1 MKTLRFLFSFLCLA
15 LVAQAQQRVP
25 RTVPTVLDML
35 AMDPKSLAT
44 RTVGTNSYF
53 EAVVI
58 TLGDTVAPGTKKT
71 WWWSGSATL
80 ATNTIDQ
87 NGPLAWPPGAAA
99 GRWLYVPEALSGV
112 AGATLASA
120 GAPGQIPAFASTN
133 SIGSSGISTN
143 QIRNISRVF
152 PLVADMLAE
161 SPTNWINNSGGTL
174 VWLETTGDTVVGD
187 NPRRWKWEEGSTLAT
202 NTPAKGGPLAWPFG
216 SSAGRFVQYAW
227 AGMYAPTDRVMLVP
241 PLGMDA
247 LDGTMSATD
256 PATYVQ
262 PIWDAAS
269 AAYHPVL
276 GRVTVDHPWGTY
288 TGSELLIR
296 GKVRYRWN
304 YEWHWRKRFEP
315 SGLSNRSVAT
325 TVRKG
330 WINQDP
336 VDGSFLSWGAS
347 GTNDFSIADHWYDL
361 SDDIEFC
368 GTGKCVFE
376 QNQKGLILPALRLL
390 EVRRF
395 TLQTP
400 GLLEVWLSAAT
411 NAGSGNS
418 YGIQPCGR
426 GIILNGPIVRGG
438 TLYAQ
443 DGIHI
448 GWGENIQVN
457 GGYSGS
463 GDDALVVQDES
474 AGGFTSAPDEGIRHV
489 RVSNVNVD
497 SKKGR
502 AACIHVGSN
511 QINIPYAN
519 RTPRILDVVFDGIFG
534 KCAALR
540 SHALA
545 IGHWPDGTSL
555 QNYTI
560 TTGGTGY
567 SNGYW
572 GIPITAAGGGS
583 NAWAIVK
590 VEGNT
595 ITRCYPAKMG
605 NAAGKVTAAGY
616 AAGSTNIAITGGT
629 GYVWPGD
636 KIKFAGDNTVY
647 TVNSVSNNAA
657 ITLFSGLTQTNAAGV
672 AITIQTSTALW
683 KTGTAYRQD
692 ESPIVAGFVPGGS
705 GAVITANVYGA
716 RNDLV
721 VDCGIQNFNLEAGDA
736 AHDGTE
742 ALGFRVNGVTRGWI
756 RNGRISITQNSVTPI
771 HRPFQLIAADGFTL
785 ENVRISPTTRGGQ
798 LAADVFPNCTVDDV
812 VFDGV
817 ELGPVNSPGNGTIKI
832 NGTNGAI
839 TIRNSKI
846 HVGTN
851 GPGLYLPDYENSR
864 RCYTGRLEL
873 VDNVFDSAWTNT
885 IPQAVDFVPN
895 LGGVPIIGFL
905 KSVGNTFTNIATWD
919 TPAIVQTSLSAYDI
933 RANTGGMRT
942 ELQIQVTQAS
952 GATNA
957 AVPVSTYTGL
967 LDATTASLPQIVGIV
982 PVDYLGAWRLRA
994 NTATAVTI
1002 ETANSAPSNCLWNIN
1017 LFTGRKPIGTGY

>member
-1 MKTLRFLFSFLCLA
+1 MQFLRLFLLA
-15 LVAQAQQRVP
+15 VVLAFPALAQNKFVA
-25 RTVPTVLDML
+25 VPTVTDML
-35 AMDPKSLAT
+35 AQSPETLASAPT
-44 RTVGTNSYF
+44 FGSTNFIAYVETS
-53 EAVVI
+53 
-58 TLGDTVAPGTKKT
+58 GDTVAGSGKKT
-71 WWWSGSATL
+71 WWWSATSTL
-80 ATNTIDQ
+80 GTNTTEEF
-87 NGPLAWPPGAAA
+87 GPLAWPYGSAA
-99 GRWLYVPEALSGV
+99 GRWLYVPDALVANAGGSLAIAGV
-112 AGATLASA
+112 
-120 GAPGQIPAFASTN
+120 PGQIPAFTGTN
-133 SIGSSGISTN
+133 SLGASGIGTN
-143 QIRNISRVF
+143 HLRNISRLF
-152 PLVADMLAE
+152 PTIADML
-161 SPTNWINNSGGTL
+161 SQHPTNWANSSGGNL
-174 VWLETTGDTVVGD
+174 VWLETVSDSPGVEGG
-187 NPRRWKWEEGSTLAT
+187 RRWKWVPGDTTPT
-202 NTPAKGGPLAWPFG
+202 NTVARGGPIAFPG
-216 SSAGRFVQYAW
+216 DPAAGRYFQYAL
-227 AGMYAPTDRVMLVP
+227 AGMYAPTDRIMVVP

-276 GRVTVDHPWGTY
+276 GRVTVDHPWGSY

-304 YEWHWRKRFEP
+304 YEWHWRKRLEP

-368 GTGKCVFE
+368 GTGKCVWE
-376 QNQKGLILPALRLL
+376 QNQKGLILPTLRLL

-395 TLQTP
+395 VLQTP

-411 NAGSGNS
+411 NAGAGNS

-426 GIILNGPIVRGG
+426 DIILNGPIVRGG
-438 TLYAQ
+438 ALYAQ
-443 DGIHI
+443 DGIHV
-448 GWGENIQVN
+448 GWGENIQIN
-457 GGYSGS
+457 GGFSGS

-474 AGGFTSAPDEGIRHV
+474 AGGFTSAPDEPIRHV
-489 RVSNVNVD
+489 RVSNFIVD

-519 RTPRILDVVFDGIFG
+519 RTPRIQDVVFDGIVG

-572 GIPITAAGGGS
+572 GLPVTAAGGGS

-616 AAGSTNIAITGGT
+616 AAGATNIAITGGT

-636 KIKFAGDNTVY
+636 KIRFSGDPTTY
-647 TVNSVSNNAA
+647 TVNSTSNNAS

-683 KTGTAYRQD
+683 KTGTAYRQN

-817 ELGPVNSPGNGTIKI
+817 ELGPVNSPGNGSIKI

-942 ELQIQVTQAS
+942 ELQIQVTQNS

-957 AVPVSTYTGL
+957 AVPVGTYTGL
-967 LDATTASLPQIVGIV
+967 LDGTPASLPQIVGIV

-994 NTATAVTI
+994 NTATAATL
-1002 ETANSAPSNCLWNIN
+1002 ETASAASSNSLWNIN
-1017 LFTGRKPIGTGY
+1017 IFTGRKPIGNGY